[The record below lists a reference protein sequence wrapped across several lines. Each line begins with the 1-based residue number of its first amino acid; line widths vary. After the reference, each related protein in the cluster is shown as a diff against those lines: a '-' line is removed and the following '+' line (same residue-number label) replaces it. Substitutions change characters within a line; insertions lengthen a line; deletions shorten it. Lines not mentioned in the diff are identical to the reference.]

1 MTHPIEKGFEFVAT
15 DDTLFTEILDFPVGE
30 DDLFTVMV
38 DDLILGEFSPG
49 DRVDFLSLLGSGVSR
64 FKVTDIDYFIGNTE
78 ETYFPI
84 QLAFDKNV
92 GSFKMRPIV
101 TEEETKKQKVP
112 ESNSVWGLIGLGAFG
127 VWKFMGLRKRKE

>member
-1 MTHPIEKGFEFVAT
+1 
-15 DDTLFTEILDFPVGE
+15 
-30 DDLFTVMV
+30 
-38 DDLILGEFSPG
+38 
-49 DRVDFLSLLGSGVSR
+49 SGVSR

>member
-64 FKVTDIDYFIGNTE
+64 FKVTDGDRS
-78 ETYFPI
+78 P
-84 QLAFDKNV
+84 QLNRYSITNV
-92 GSFKMRPIV
+92 F
-101 TEEETKKQKVP
+101 QF
-112 ESNSVWGLIGLGAFG
+112 SNITVSSIS
-127 VWKFMGLRKRKE
+127 